1 MSSYIKSIFG
11 FIESLESSLEGY
23 QQFFQKTYEALTQDL
38 GNTWNKIKV
47 EQKEIEDLE
56 TVIRSQNSELTEL
69 NLKSTS
75 LSERINELISIKE
88 ELTLKISELNS
99 SLERLDNDLKVPKLE
114 LQKLN
119 LKLDSLNQKITSK
132 EGEKSAL
139 DQEKI
144 DYQNKENYL
153 QTTFTQEK
161 MADLNKKLSQLR
173 RNNFFTSFLIENSE
187 EEIPEVDI
195 LATIMTQGSVSL
207 DELKKLLDVPPIMAV
222 RTIKQLAV
230 AGIIN
235 LDENSNIITMP

>member
-23 QQFFQKTYEALTQDL
+23 QQFFQKTYKTLTQDL
-38 GNTWNKIKV
+38 GNIWNKINV
-47 EQKEIEDLE
+47 EQKEVEDLE

-75 LSERINELISIKE
+75 LSEKINELISTKE

-99 SLERLDNDLKVPKLE
+99 SLEKLDNDLKVPKLE

-119 LKLDSLNQKITSK
+119 SKLDSLNQKITSK
-132 EGEKSAL
+132 DGEKSAL

-144 DYQNKENYL
+144 DYQNRENYL
-153 QTTFTQEK
+153 QTTYTQEK

-195 LATIMTQGSVSL
+195 IATIMTQGSVSL

>member
-75 LSERINELISIKE
+75 LSEKINELISIKE

-99 SLERLDNDLKVPKLE
+99 SLEKLDYDLKVPKLE

-119 LKLDSLNQKITSK
+119 VKLDSLNQKITSK